1 MEEGASAYPF
11 PVIGIDIGQSTISG
25 CVFAN
30 NEYLIVSD
38 SVTGR
43 MIPDAIRFDNKIAFG
58 DEVKAGSRDTSLVLK
73 NLKNLIG
80 LKNIPDEIINSLQGC
95 SVIRDEQGIPK
106 IRFENNVQDMN
117 GEPSIYP
124 EFAFALLLRHV
135 VVQGSIA
142 YGCAIKNAVIAIPS
156 TYTLKQIHVLKKCAS
171 YIGLNILRLVVGPQ
185 AFTAY
190 TLLSNPSFRGNMNV
204 YDLGGDNFV
213 FSSLCVDDDGIKL
226 LATTKDTENSGY
238 GIDDFFDS
246 RLHESIDESVN
257 HPFTIDA
264 EQLKID
270 LSVNDIAPLIIDNQ
284 QYDITRQLFDQC
296 FEYTWGSI
304 THSLQSFIAQSPF
317 PSPELQPVYVC
328 GGNANIPSLQQ
339 AFMNLPTQ
347 VTMFMNSDQSIV
359 TECLVLG
366 IDLIQDNSSLQT
378 IPIQN
383 CLLHNLYYSFNQ
395 RGSYHLFNAFT
406 PLQDCKKI
414 INHIPSFL
422 SSTKRI
428 YICDSKDS
436 WLGYFEIPVEL
447 IHDDDYGCYFHMDD
461 SYELYM
467 DIVIKDRKVLCKC
480 EFHYYDELPEKDIQ
494 SFKLVNEY
502 TDIVRR
508 IIAEFSKPEYS
519 SSENVNE
526 ILNIMSSNY
535 ERESVLQLYPLED
548 DSIITGQIQEFTQY
562 YYEYYKNSI

>member
-1 MEEGASAYPF
+1 MEEGACEYPF

-25 CVFAN
+25 CVYAN

-38 SVTGR
+38 SENGK
-43 MIPDAIRFDNKIAFG
+43 MISDAIRFDDRITFG
-58 DEVKAGSRDTSLVLK
+58 EEAKAGIGDTSLVLK

-80 LKNIPDEIINSLQGC
+80 LKNIPDEVMNSLKGC

-106 IRFENNVQDMN
+106 ICFDNNVQDMN

-142 YGCAIKNAVIAIPS
+142 YGCAINNAVIAIPS
-156 TYTLKQIHVLKKCAS
+156 TYTLKQIHVVKKCAS
-171 YIGLNILRLVVGPQ
+171 YIGLNILKLVVGPQ

-190 TLLSNPSFRGNMNV
+190 TLLNQPSFRGNMSV

-213 FSSLCVDDDGIKL
+213 FSSLCIDDDGIKL
-226 LATTKDTENSGY
+226 LATTKDNVNSGY
-238 GIDDFFDS
+238 GIDDLFDS
-246 RLHESIDESVN
+246 SLRESITDIN
-257 HPFTIDA
+257 HPYTIDA

-270 LSVNDIAPLIIDNQ
+270 LSVNEMAPLIIDNQ
-284 QYDITRQLFDQC
+284 QYDITRELFDQC
-296 FEYTWGSI
+296 FASTWGSI
-304 THSLQSFIAQSPF
+304 IHSLQTFIEQSPY
-317 PSPELQPVYVC
+317 PSPESQPIYVC

-339 AFMNLPTQ
+339 AFLTFPIP

-359 TECLVLG
+359 TECLLLG
-366 IDLIQDNSSLQT
+366 IDLIQGNNAFQT

-395 RGSYHLFNAFT
+395 RGSYHLFDAFT
-406 PLQDCKKI
+406 SLQECKKI

-422 SSTKRI
+422 SSTHRI

-436 WLGYFEIPVEL
+436 WLGYFEIPVES
-447 IHDDDYGCYFHMDD
+447 IHEEDYGCYFHIDD

-467 DIVIKDRKVLCKC
+467 DVVSKDRKVLCKC
-480 EFHYYDELPEKDIQ
+480 EFVYYDELPAKEIQ
-494 SFKLVNEY
+494 SFKLMNEY
-502 TDIVRR
+502 TDQVRR
-508 IIAEFSKPEYS
+508 IIAEFSKPEYEGV
-519 SSENVNE
+519 ENLND
-526 ILNIMSSNY
+526 ILSLMMSYY
-535 ERESVLQLYPLED
+535 ERESALRLYPQDD
-548 DSIITGQIQEFTQY
+548 DSVVTGQIQEFTQY
-562 YYEYYKNSI
+562 YYDYYKNSI